1 MKEILNPNTS
11 MAPVP
16 VVMVSCGNEE
26 KSNIITIAWTGIASS
41 EPPTVYVSIRKN
53 RYSYNIIKETGE
65 FAVNIPNKNLVWQV
79 DFCGTKTGKDI
90 DKFKEAGLT
99 KEKSNEIRRPLIK
112 ECPINLE
119 CRVKEIRD
127 LGSHDMFIGE
137 VVSVHCDDNYINI
150 LNKGNKLID
159 FSNVETLLYA
169 GDKYMVADK
178 IVAKRGI
185 SLK

>member
-99 KEKSNEIRRPLIK
+99 KEKSNEICSTSKPDTCK
-112 ECPINLE
+112 
-119 CRVKEIRD
+119 K
-127 LGSHDMFIGE
+127 F
-137 VVSVHCDDNYINI
+137 
-150 LNKGNKLID
+150 
-159 FSNVETLLYA
+159 
-169 GDKYMVADK
+169 
-178 IVAKRGI
+178 
-185 SLK
+185 